1 MEGETRR
8 LNIIQLLTNSD
19 KPVSGTEL
27 AKAFGVSRQV
37 IVQDIALLRAIDK
50 NILSTNKGYVLYDP
64 HAGLKKA
71 KRSFVVYH
79 TDEQIA
85 DELYTIVDYGGTVLD
100 VVIEHEVY
108 GQITVDLLLKKRVD
122 VDEFVKKLNENQ
134 AKPLKELTGGNHIH
148 TIEADSEDLLDDIEK
163 ALQKKGYLKSL

>member
-8 LNIIQLLTNSD
+8 LNIVQLLSTSD
-19 KPVSGTEL
+19 KPMSGTEL

-64 HAGLKKA
+64 KAGLRSA
-71 KRSFVVYH
+71 KRSFSVCH
-79 TDEQIA
+79 EDAQIA

-108 GQITVDLLLKKRVD
+108 GQITADLFLKKRID
-122 VDEFVKKLNENQ
+122 VDEFVKKLQSNQ
-134 AKPLKELTGGNHIH
+134 AKPLNLLTGGNHVH
-148 TIEADSEDLLDDIEK
+148 TVEAEDEATLDAIAE
-163 ALQKKGYLKSL
+163 ALKKKGYLNIF

>member
-8 LNIIQLLTNSD
+8 LNIIQLLANSA
-19 KPVSGTEL
+19 KPMSGTEL

-64 HAGLKKA
+64 KAGLKNA
-71 KRSFVVYH
+71 KRSFSVCH

-122 VDEFVKKLNENQ
+122 VDEFVKKLMNNQ
-134 AKPLKELTGGNHIH
+134 AKPLNLLTGGNHIH
-148 TIEADSEDLLDDIEK
+148 TVEAEDEATLDAIQD
-163 ALQKKGYLKSL
+163 ALKKKGYLN